1 MNVTKCN
8 TVLMEKATKKEFWE
22 KVRNNVE
29 YYELRKG
36 LNAISFEFIV

>member
-1 MNVTKCN
+1 MTNRN
-8 TVLMEKATKKEFWE
+8 NFLMEKATKKEFWE